1 MTASTDIEADK
12 RAKTVNMFVDSW
24 QDHLAAVS
32 MKTQVTGA
40 HRVTVDKKC
49 DATNAYNPGG
59 FSSSSIDKALE
70 SIMTSSRTPNC
81 KQGQFLRH
89 FVERLKLE
97 YLEHHLGKINQGLGE
112 PLLDVVHGS
121 PGSGKSAVI
130 RWMCQ
135 LMEEGLGWKRSVQF
149 ICLNAPKA
157 IECGVH
163 GWSAIFKRNDNKHN
177 RALRVI
183 IIDQVR
189 VSEIC

>member
-1 MTASTDIEADK
+1 MASLDAMGIASRKDPSQKKGRQLHFQHSHRVGERLWKTAESEIKADM
-12 RAKTVNMFVDSW
+12 RHNRGHMFEDSW

-81 KQGQFLRH
+81 KQGQLLRH

-130 RWMCQ
+130 R
-135 LMEEGLGWKRSVQF
+135 
-149 ICLNAPKA
+149 
-157 IECGVH
+157 
-163 GWSAIFKRNDNKHN
+163 
-177 RALRVI
+177 
-183 IIDQVR
+183 
-189 VSEIC
+189 